1 MGTREGELDLI
12 SSVRQHGS
20 LTIRTEDQDHSRAIR
35 AEGELDIASAPALER
50 SLLHAFESGASSIV
64 LDLSEVRFIDAAGLR
79 TVLWAQ
85 QHSRDAAD
93 RVQIVAGSAAIRRM
107 LPS

>member
-1 MGTREGELDLI
+1 LV
-12 SSVRQHGS
+12 SSVQQHGL
-20 LTIRTEDQDHSRAIR
+20 LTIRIEDQDHSRAIR

-50 SLLHAFESGASSIV
+50 SLLHAFEGGASSIV

-93 RVQIVAGSAAIRRM
+93 RVQIIAGSAAIRRM